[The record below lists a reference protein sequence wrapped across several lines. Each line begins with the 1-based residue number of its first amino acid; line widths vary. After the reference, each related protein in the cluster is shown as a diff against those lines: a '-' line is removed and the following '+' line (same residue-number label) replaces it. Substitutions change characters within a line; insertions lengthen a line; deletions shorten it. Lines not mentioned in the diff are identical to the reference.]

1 MTITLRSTK
10 GTALTYSEM
19 DENFRDLRFDTTLQR
34 AATNGN
40 TITGNISVTGKV
52 IYPGAVLQVVHTSK
66 TNSFTGTSVVDNGGY
81 FVDVTGLSATITP
94 TQSTSRILILT
105 NLYIGTSMTSG
116 SGYQN
121 TMRIKRTIGGVT
133 AFPILGDAEGGR
145 PRATGRIN
153 FYIAGS
159 GTTLTYHMGMMSGVH
174 QDSPATTS
182 AITYQIQMGG
192 YSSAPIVYL
201 NRSETWGFAA
211 GDYDNVPV
219 STLTLMEIA
228 T

>member
-52 IYPGAVLQVVHTSK
+52 IYPGAVLQVVHTTK

-94 TQSTSRILILT
+94 TLSTSRILILT
-105 NLYIGTSMTSG
+105 QLYVGSQTTG
-116 SGYQN
+116 SGYQQ
-121 TMRIKRTIGGVT
+121 TYRLKKTVGGVT
-133 AFPILGDAEGGR
+133 SFPVVGDAEGGR
-145 PRATGRIN
+145 PRSTGTIN
-153 FYIAGS
+153 MYNVGS
-159 GTTLTYHMGMMSGVH
+159 GASQYNISSLAGTH

-182 AITYQIQMGG
+182 AITYQVQLGG
-192 YSSAPIVYL
+192 YSSAPAVFL
-201 NRSETWGFAA
+201 NRSGAFQLLG
-211 GDYDNVPV
+211 GDYDAVPV
-219 STLTLMEIA
+219 STITLMEIA
-228 T
+228 V